1 MEKHNVIDNLTEV
14 LINLYEEGEKPKF
27 PIDYLKKN
35 LKSCTAGE
43 NEVIL
48 QNNRLREE
56 NKRLKAR
63 VSELEKTYEKLKKEL
78 GE

>member
-1 MEKHNVIDNLTEV
+1 M
-14 LINLYEEGEKPKF
+14 
-27 PIDYLKKN
+27 KKN
-35 LKSCTAGE
+35 LKSCSAGE

>member
-1 MEKHNVIDNLTEV
+1 MIDNLTEV